1 MSTLKGVIPKI
12 SGVFPSGGSHRSDGA
27 ALKIYYDALK
37 NSESL
42 TQAFKNRG
50 TIVFTTAFCSYL
62 PSMAVVQLLIIEIYV
77 FFKRSSAEFDASH
90 PTSTAVLYCTVLG
103 HVHVTFVIHA
113 ALPLIPEPVTSTF
126 LPTHSAHPVVC
137 WHRKSANDRIVG
149 LATFHHARHAP
160 SRHARQTSCTST
172 DQQSAGEITRC
183 NKHARELMGGNARG
197 KNQQV

>member
-1 MSTLKGVIPKI
+1 M

-27 ALKIYYDALK
+27 PLKIYFDALK
-37 NSESL
+37 NSKPIDAGIQRSRNNRVYYSILSVPSL
-42 TQAFKNRG
+42 YGSSTTIDNRNMMFSS
-50 TIVFTTAFCSYL
+50 IVPQ
-62 PSMAVVQLLIIEIYV
+62 PS
-77 FFKRSSAEFDASH
+77 FDASH

-103 HVHVTFVIHA
+103 YVHVTFVIHA

-137 WHRKSANDRIVG
+137 WHRKSANDRIVC

-160 SRHARQTSCTST
+160 SRQARQTSCTST

-183 NKHARELMGGNARG
+183 NKHARELMGGYARG
-197 KNQQV
+197 